1 MSKITKYDWVIKPK
15 NTSFTIELKILLEYK
30 DLFFL
35 LIKRDFIA
43 FYKQTILGPLWFF
56 IQPLLTMFVF
66 TLVFGK
72 IGNISTNNIPKPLFY
87 LPSIICWNYFAEC
100 ILKNSTVFR
109 DNANLFS
116 KVYFPRIILPMS
128 IVFSSMIRFFIQQ
141 LLFVL
146 VLIIYSFNGF
156 DLKINSTIFLIPYLL
171 ILMAALGQGIG
182 LIISSLTTKYRD
194 LALLVN
200 FGVQLLMFSTTVAY
214 PLSAAPNNLKFLIEL
229 NPMTTIL
236 ETFRY
241 SFLGQGHFSISALI
255 YTSIVTVIIFLTG
268 IYIFNRVEKD
278 FIDTI

>member
-1 MSKITKYDWVIKPK
+1 VNKTIKHDWIIKSKSS
-15 NTSFTIELKILLEYK
+15 SFALDLKSTLEYK

-35 LIKRDFIA
+35 FIKRDFVA

-66 TLVFGK
+66 TFVFGK
-72 IGNISTNNIPKPLFY
+72 IGNISTNNLPKPLFY
-87 LPSIICWNYFAEC
+87 LPGIICWNYFAEC

-116 KVYFPRIILPMS
+116 KVYFPRIIIPMS
-128 IVFSSMIRFFIQQ
+128 IVFSSMIRFFIQMF
-141 LLFVL
+141 LFIII
-146 VLIIYSFNGF
+146 LIIYSLKGF
-156 DLKINSTIFLIPYLL
+156 QIHLSFSILLVPYLL

-214 PLSAAPNNLKFLIEL
+214 PLSAAPKNLKFWIAL

-241 SFLGQGHFSISALI
+241 SFLGQGQFSLTALLI
-255 YTSIVTVIIFLTG
+255 TTMATLIIFFTG
-268 IYIFNRVEKD
+268 IFLFNKVEKD